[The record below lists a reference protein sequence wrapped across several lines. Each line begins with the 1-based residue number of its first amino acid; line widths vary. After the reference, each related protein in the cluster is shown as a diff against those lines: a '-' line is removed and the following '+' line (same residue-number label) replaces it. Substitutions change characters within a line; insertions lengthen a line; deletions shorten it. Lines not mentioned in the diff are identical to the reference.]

1 MAYSPAGIFASMT
14 ADKIADGTVEAR
26 DDGRAVIRFE
36 RHLAHPVDRVWEALT
51 TPGEMIRWWGEADVD
66 LVEGGR
72 FDVTWL
78 NTDDEG
84 NRAAMKAT
92 ITRLDPPRLLE
103 TDGDEH
109 GVLRWELEPEGEGTR
124 LRFTSTLELPDRFR
138 TMHPAG
144 WHWHLDALETI
155 LAGGEA
161 DPVNVTGWEAI
172 HERYVAKLS

>member
-1 MAYSPAGIFASMT
+1 MT
-14 ADKIADGTVEAR
+14 VHTTADGTLEAR

-36 RHLAHPVDRVWEALT
+36 RHLSHPVDVVWRALT
-51 TPGEMIRWWGEADVD
+51 TPGEMVRWWGEGSVD

-92 ITRLDPPRLLE
+92 IMRLDPPRLLE

-109 GVLRWELEPEGEGTR
+109 GVLRWELDPEGEGTR
-124 LRFTSTLELPDRFR
+124 LRFTSTLELPDQFR
-138 TMHPAG
+138 TRHIAG

-155 LAGGEA
+155 LDDGEV
-161 DPVNVTGWEAI
+161 DPVNVTGWEPI
-172 HERYVAKLS
+172 HARYVAKLG

>member
-1 MAYSPAGIFASMT
+1 MT
-14 ADKIADGTVEAR
+14 ADPIPDGTLETR

-36 RHLAHPVDRVWEALT
+36 RHLAHPVDEVWRALT
-51 TPGEMIRWWGEADVD
+51 TPKEMIRWWGEGTVE

-84 NRAAMKAT
+84 NRPAMKAT

-109 GVLRWELEPEGEGTR
+109 GMLRWELEPEGEGTR
-124 LRFTSTLELPDRFR
+124 LRFTSTLELPDEFR

-155 LAGGEA
+155 LAGGEV